1 MPGPII
7 TASDAKKAYK
17 NKGVKSEGSNV
28 SLKNSSGKR
37 VSVAGNAKVYHRG
50 NGNFGLYTE
59 TADKKRVSRGST
71 ILISKTSFFLEFL
84 LFLQT
89 SSL

>member
-17 NKGVKSEGSNV
+17 NKGVKSEGSKV

-37 VSVAGNAKVYHRG
+37 VKVAGNAKVYHRG

-59 TADKKRVSRGST
+59 TADKKRMSSGST
-71 ILISKTSFFLEFL
+71 SKDKVGSGRYR
-84 LFLQT
+84 QT
-89 SSL
+89 SDRRRR

>member
-17 NKGVKSEGSNV
+17 GKGVKSEGSKV

-37 VSVAGNAKVYHRG
+37 VNVAGNTKVYHRG

-71 ILISKTSFFLEFL
+71 PKDRVGTGKYR
-84 LFLQT
+84 QT
-89 SSL
+89 SDRRRR